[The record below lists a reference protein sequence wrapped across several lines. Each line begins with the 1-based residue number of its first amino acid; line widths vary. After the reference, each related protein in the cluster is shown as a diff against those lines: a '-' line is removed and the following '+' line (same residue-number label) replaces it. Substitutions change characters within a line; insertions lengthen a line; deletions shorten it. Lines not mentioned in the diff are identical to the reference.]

1 MNIPLQP
8 PNNGDSN
15 FFFVPQVVVP
25 FGGVPMLPQNLVER
39 FSQRYP
45 ASFHI
50 HVHISHSNPEMEVS
64 GVDIMSVNVRL

>member
-1 MNIPLQP
+1 MVTVRN
-8 PNNGDSN
+8 
-15 FFFVPQVVVP
+15 FFVPQVYST

-50 HVHISHSNPEMEVS
+50 HVHIFRSNPEIEVS
-64 GVDIMSVNVRL
+64 GVDIRSVNVRL

>member
-1 MNIPLQP
+1 MNIPFQLS
-8 PNNGDSN
+8 NNGDSN
-15 FFFVPQVVVP
+15 FFVPQVVP

-50 HVHISHSNPEMEVS
+50 HVHISYSNPEMEV
-64 GVDIMSVNVRL
+64 N

>member
-15 FFFVPQVVVP
+15 FLVPQVVP

-50 HVHISHSNPEMEVS
+50 HVHIFCSNPEMEVS
-64 GVDIMSVNVRL
+64 GVDIRSVNVRL